1 MNNKDI
7 GTYVKSADNAFNVL
21 GGSVVFFAGVIILL
35 SNEIQTAVHTS
46 LFMDAHV
53 WYMRVF
59 GFVFMYVAALLM
71 KPQFISL
78 FRKVPG
84 LSTFAEKR
92 SKQTVPMMGAMLTA
106 ITIVIGWI
114 LAYIPYVGYLF
125 TALFAFGY
133 FTLAKKLSESKSG
146 VGKVF
151 FILMM
156 LLIFLSVLAVLAF
169 VYLTREG

>member
-7 GTYVKSADNAFNVL
+7 GTYIKSADNAFNVL
-21 GGSVVFFAGVIILL
+21 GGSVVFFAGVIVLL

-46 LFMDAHV
+46 LFMDVHV

-71 KPQFISL
+71 KPQFIRL
-78 FRKVPG
+78 FRKFPG
-84 LSTFAEKR
+84 LSTFAEER

-106 ITIVIGWI
+106 IIIVMGWI

-156 LLIFLSVLAVLAF
+156 LLIFLALLSVLAF
-169 VYLTREG
+169 VYLTRDG